1 MLTVGAN
8 NGTAPNAVQTL
19 TLTVNEAPVITL
31 HPSAQTVNAGNTAS
45 FTAAATG
52 FPVPTVRWQVS
63 EDGGT
68 SYGIVNGATA
78 PTLGF
83 SASQSENG
91 FRFRAVFSNS
101 EASVT
106 TTPARLTVG
115 TAPTIST
122 AAAATFGV
130 TGQAQSF
137 PIVASGV
144 PDATFTTSGTLPGW
158 LTLVDDGA
166 GRAHV
171 AATPPAGSGGVHTF
185 TIRASNGFSPTATQV
200 FTLTVNE
207 SPTITSPDAFSLTT
221 GTAGNF
227 VVTTTV
233 AFPAATAIS
242 VVGSL
247 PLGLSFTDNGDGT
260 ATLAGTA
267 TVGSGGSYPLT
278 VTATNGVLTDAVQ
291 TLTLTVKDSPVITTQ
306 PVAVTVHSA
315 TAVTFSAAAVGYP
328 APSVQWQV
336 STDAGSTFADIAGAT
351 TATLSFTASQ
361 GQNGNEYRAVFTN
374 AASAMTDAVRLTVGT
389 PPTFTSG
396 TNAEF
401 TVGTARTVTA
411 VGSPA
416 PALTLVSGP
425 SWLSFTN
432 NGDGTATLAGTPL
445 VGSGGEYPVTVTAD
459 NGFTPTASQVIVIT
473 VTETPS
479 ITSAGAL
486 MLAVAE
492 VANFTVTTSGG
503 FPAAVSLQLTGILPS
518 GLTFIDNAD
527 GTATIAG
534 APLGGRGG
542 IHSVTV
548 SASNASGLTTEQI
561 LTLTVTEPV
570 GITSESTATFIHG
583 VSDSFTVTTSGGF
596 PAAAT
601 LSVTGALP
609 DGLAFVDNGDGT
621 ATLSGAAT
629 MTPGTVSVVVTSSN
643 GVTDAAQTLV
653 IGVTA
658 APVVA
663 LPVVVPSGDGA
674 LTGVPSTSNA
684 GTQLD
689 VVARGFAPGAIVTF
703 GIYSTPLV
711 LGTSTA
717 DASGT
722 ARMTVTI
729 PSSFT
734 GSHTIVATGIAP
746 DGSERFLTSAVTV
759 VGPTAVVDAAAAEAA
774 AVAAAKIASTG
785 VPYNLPVVSLLGALM
800 LLAGVFI
807 SRRARRRA

>member
-1 MLTVGAN
+1 M
-8 NGTAPNAVQTL
+8 
-19 TLTVNEAPVITL
+19 
-31 HPSAQTVNAGNTAS
+31 NAGNTAS

-106 TTPARLTVG
+106 TTPAVLTVG

-171 AATPPAGSGGVHTF
+171 AATPPAGSGAVHTF

-207 SPTITSPDAFSLTT
+207 SPTITNPDAFSLTT

-432 NGDGTATLAGTPL
+432 NGDGTATLAGTPP

-473 VTETPS
+473 VTESPASRALGRSCWPS
-479 ITSAGAL
+479 LRSPTS
-486 MLAVAE
+486 
-492 VANFTVTTSGG
+492 
-503 FPAAVSLQLTGILPS
+503 
-518 GLTFIDNAD
+518 
-527 GTATIAG
+527 
-534 APLGGRGG
+534 R
-542 IHSVTV
+542 
-548 SASNASGLTTEQI
+548 
-561 LTLTVTEPV
+561 
-570 GITSESTATFIHG
+570 
-583 VSDSFTVTTSGGF
+583 
-596 PAAAT
+596 
-601 LSVTGALP
+601 
-609 DGLAFVDNGDGT
+609 
-621 ATLSGAAT
+621 
-629 MTPGTVSVVVTSSN
+629 
-643 GVTDAAQTLV
+643 
-653 IGVTA
+653 
-658 APVVA
+658 
-663 LPVVVPSGDGA
+663 
-674 LTGVPSTSNA
+674 
-684 GTQLD
+684 
-689 VVARGFAPGAIVTF
+689 
-703 GIYSTPLV
+703 
-711 LGTSTA
+711 
-717 DASGT
+717 
-722 ARMTVTI
+722 
-729 PSSFT
+729 
-734 GSHTIVATGIAP
+734 
-746 DGSERFLTSAVTV
+746 
-759 VGPTAVVDAAAAEAA
+759 
-774 AVAAAKIASTG
+774 
-785 VPYNLPVVSLLGALM
+785 
-800 LLAGVFI
+800 
-807 SRRARRRA
+807 